1 MPASRSPSR
10 TTKVTPSTRR
20 RWPLVL
26 AGAILV
32 LAGVLAVAI
41 FVLPASLL
49 ARFLP
54 HAVLAED
61 FSGSVIHGAAGK
73 ISVNGRDAGAIEW
86 QLHPLALFGL
96 SLVMEVHWVKVGF
109 VLDGVAQ
116 IDRNGIAA
124 HDLHGGGPLEN
135 LRDFGV
141 PPGWRGNCTLSISEI
156 KSNFSQLLAASG
168 KIEAAGVASA
178 DIADGADL
186 GGYALELPAG
196 AVSADGSVTA
206 NLNDTGGPVEI
217 KAQIRFSP
225 ATRTGLLSGTI
236 KERADIA
243 PALKAQLD
251 NLAQL
256 HRPDAQGAFPVDLE
270 FTL

>member
-10 TTKVTPSTRR
+10 TAKVNPPARG

-26 AGAILV
+26 AGLIVA
-32 LAGVLAVAI
+32 LAATI

-54 HAVLAED
+54 NAVHAED
-61 FSGSVIHGAAGK
+61 FSGSLIHGAAAR
-73 ISVNGRDAGAIEW
+73 ISINGRDAGAIEW
-86 QLHPLALFGL
+86 QLHPLALLGL
-96 SLVMEVHWVKVGF
+96 SIAMNVHWVNVGF
-109 VLDGVAQ
+109 VVDGVAQ
-116 IDRNGIAA
+116 IDRNGFVG
-124 HDLHGGGPLEN
+124 HDLKGGGPLED
-135 LRDFGV
+135 LRDLGL

-156 KSNFSQLLAASG
+156 KSNFNRLLAASG
-168 KIEAAGVASA
+168 RIEVAGVSSA
-178 DIADGADL
+178 DIAQGADL
-186 GGYALELPAG
+186 GGYSLELPAA
-196 AVSADGSVTA
+196 AVSPDGSITA

-217 KAQIRFSP
+217 KAQIRFSS

-243 PALKAQLD
+243 PALKNQLD

-256 HRPDAQGAFPVDLE
+256 HRPDAQGAFPIDLE

>member
-10 TTKVTPSTRR
+10 TTNIGPTTTR
-20 RWPLVL
+20 RWPVVL
-26 AGAILV
+26 AGAVLVLVVV
-32 LAGVLAVAI
+32 LAGAI

-54 HAVLAED
+54 RSVQAED
-61 FSGSVIHGAAGK
+61 FSGSLIHGAAGK
-73 ISVNGRDAGAIEW
+73 VSVNGHDAGAIEW
-86 QLHPLALFGL
+86 QLHPLALLRL
-96 SLVMEVHWVKVGF
+96 SIVMDVHWVKVSF
-109 VLDGVAQ
+109 VLDGLAL
-116 IDRNGIAA
+116 IDRNGIAG
-124 HDLHGGGPLEN
+124 HDLKGGGPIEN
-135 LRDFGV
+135 LRDLGV
-141 PPGWRGNCTLSISEI
+141 PAGWRGNCVLSISEF

-168 KIEAAGVASA
+168 KIEALGVSSA
-178 DIADGADL
+178 DIADAADL
-186 GGYALELPAG
+186 GGYALELPPG
-196 AVSADGSVTA
+196 AVGPDGSVTA
-206 NLNDTGGPVEI
+206 NLNDTGGPVEV

-225 ATRTGLLSGTI
+225 ATRTGLLSGTL

-256 HRPDAQGAFPVDLE
+256 HRPDAQGAFPIDLE